1 MPDTKTVKLAAL
13 VASLCYLAT
22 ANPAFAVNNPF
33 TGNAK
38 GNDPVPTGNCAELP
52 ADRTTEFHGNPH
64 TSELNLAMAG
74 NQWVVFNKVM
84 QGFNERRVTNGEG
97 DVATDGLVNKSRTLE
112 ELRTPGNN
120 YFIELIPPG
129 QERDQIKSGCML
141 LGNDEG
147 DRNFLPFSIQTNFD
161 VFTSTNFNLMRDLG
175 ASGYVKEAI
184 PYIRNQ
190 LTLMTDDTNSAGI
203 GGPTGDDIADATLDL
218 LDPGIRVSQVDHIN
232 EGIHR
237 GINAMYQRM
246 DEWTRLNS
254 PGDVAA
260 LDAALALV
268 SVPQP
273 GSPAETRTIEEG
285 ITTDFNLATNA
296 NCHYSGHATIPDGTL
311 RLCEFAVLNKANTHE
326 TRVHHV
332 ETPERILLPD
342 DDPDKSD
349 VGPVWVS
356 ELKFAQDAG
365 DAVSGSTMPDVVNV
379 PVVYSV
385 AFLSTQSNKH
395 RKLAEEFVDFLLGD
409 AAQIYVD
416 GGFLPLVGDELAER
430 YSLDK
435 DGNLIIEQFTP

>member
-1 MPDTKTVKLAAL
+1 MFLIKKVNSAVLVGLCCLATSNNTLAA
-13 VASLCYLAT
+13 
-22 ANPAFAVNNPF
+22 NNPF
-33 TGNAK
+33 TGNAT
-38 GNDPVPTGNCAELP
+38 GNDPVPSGNCAELP
-52 ADRTTEFHGNPH
+52 ADRATEFHGNPY

-84 QGFNERRVTNGEG
+84 KGFNERRVANGES

-129 QERDQIKSGCML
+129 QERNQIISGCML

-147 DRNFLPFSIQTNFD
+147 ERNFLPFSIQTNFD
-161 VFTSTNFNLMRDLG
+161 VFTSTNYNLMRNL
-175 ASGYVKEAI
+175 AQSGHVKEAI

-190 LTLMTDDTNSAGI
+190 LTLMTDETNSDFI
-203 GGPTGDDIADATLDL
+203 GVPGTPGSDEVADATLDL
-218 LDPGIRVSQVDHIN
+218 LSPAIRVSQVDHIN

-246 DEWTRLNS
+246 DEYTRLNGT
-254 PGDVAA
+254 PADVAA

-268 SVPQP
+268 ATPQP

-285 ITTDFNLATNA
+285 ITTNFDLATNEA
-296 NCHYSGHATIPDGTL
+296 CYYSGHASIPDGTL
-311 RLCEFAVLNKANTHE
+311 RLCEYAVLNKANTHE

-332 ETPERILLPD
+332 ETPERILAGD
-342 DDPDKSD
+342 SD

-356 ELKFAQDAG
+356 ELKYAQDAG
-365 DAVSGSTMPDVVNV
+365 DAVSGSTMPDAVNV

-385 AFLSTQSNKH
+385 AFLATQSNKH

-409 AAQIYVD
+409 ATQIYVD
-416 GGFLPLVGDELAER
+416 GGFLALTGSELAER
-430 YSLDK
+430 YSFDK
-435 DGNLIIEQFTP
+435 DGNFVIEQFSP